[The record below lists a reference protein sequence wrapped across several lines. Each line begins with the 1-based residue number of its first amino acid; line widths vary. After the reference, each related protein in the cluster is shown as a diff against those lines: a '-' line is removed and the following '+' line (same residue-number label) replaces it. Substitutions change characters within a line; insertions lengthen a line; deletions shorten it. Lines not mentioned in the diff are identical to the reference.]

1 MAYQALYRVYR
12 PKTFSEMVG
21 QEVITKTLQNAIDK
35 KTTGHAYLF
44 AGPRGT
50 GKTSAAKIFAR
61 EVNGIGPDQAGSA
74 QPDII
79 EIDAASNNGVDEI
92 RSIRDSANYAPIEAP
107 FKIYIIDEAHM
118 LSTGAFNALLKTL
131 EEPPAQVKFILAT
144 TEIQKMPATI
154 LSRTQRFEFK
164 RLSNQT
170 IKNRLEEI
178 LKQEDQAY
186 EEPALDVV
194 ATAAEG
200 GMRDALSIMDQ
211 VIAFGPDLVTVENAL
226 TVTGS
231 VDIDQV
237 LSYLHQVLAGK
248 TAEALESLSAIL
260 LSGKDANRFLS
271 DLIATLRDV
280 MLVDM
285 APDLVKAKSKEAELK
300 AFLAATSQ
308 AKIQEML
315 QTIDKVKTALAQS
328 LQSDI
333 YLEILTVQLSQGTA
347 QAAPVAQT
355 PAQAAPTAPQQTA
368 SAQTAKQPAPAAAP
382 KQTAE
387 TSAPT
392 AEEPAQPMAAAPET
406 TKTPAA
412 QAPQAETAA
421 QAPDPAPA
429 PKTAAPA
436 EPVAEKAPVEEPA
449 AETPAQEQETPA
461 HEQETPDAPAP
472 EPVAEEPVV
481 DEAPAPEP
489 EAPEQA
495 PAPAAEPAQD
505 AAPAATATTQPS
517 ASPADNKLTVY
528 TGNEPVQAVLSQAK
542 RDQLNKAQSAW
553 PDIVSDF
560 AVKEQAILQTA
571 EPVAASLDALVLAF
585 DFPAMKDNALKNADL
600 QAELAQV
607 LEEAELPQRLVLRSQ
622 DEWKE
627 DRAGYVKALKAGNT
641 VKIALSDLNPAVL
654 PEAST
659 KKAQAAKPAAE
670 EAAQTE
676 DKKDLVQEAKD
687 LFGEDLVQVKEE
699 TD

>member
-107 FKIYIIDEAHM
+107 YKIYIIDEAHM

-186 EEPALDVV
+186 EEAALDVV

-211 VIAFGPDLVTVENAL
+211 VIAFGPDKVTLQNAL

-237 LSYLHQVLAGK
+237 LSYLHQVLAGQ
-248 TAEALESLSAIL
+248 TAEALESLSGIL

-300 AFLAATSQ
+300 AFLAETSQ
-308 AKIQEML
+308 EKIQEML
-315 QTIDKVKTALAQS
+315 QVIDKVKTALAQS

-333 YLEILTVQLSQGTA
+333 YLEILTVQLSQKTTPVGN
-347 QAAPVAQT
+347 AAPMAQT
-355 PAQAAPTAPQQTA
+355 TAATSTTGQTAPRAPQQ
-368 SAQTAKQPAPAAAP
+368 SAPVQPAKQPEPETAANQP
-382 KQTAE
+382 TAE
-387 TSAPT
+387 TAVPTTDAPEASAPKPEAT
-392 AEEPAQPMAAAPET
+392 PGSEVATPRPEEAVQEEPVPE
-406 TKTPAA
+406 
-412 QAPQAETAA
+412 
-421 QAPDPAPA
+421 
-429 PKTAAPA
+429 
-436 EPVAEKAPVEEPA
+436 VE
-449 AETPAQEQETPA
+449 
-461 HEQETPDAPAP
+461 
-472 EPVAEEPVV
+472 EPVAEETPVAETPAEGASAQMASEAKPQTGTPAPQTNSAAQPV
-481 DEAPAPEP
+481 DEALASEPAPVAQP
-489 EAPEQA
+489 ATEAPSSA
-495 PAPAAEPAQD
+495 TAAQSS
-505 AAPAATATTQPS
+505 AAPTE
-517 ASPADNKLTVY
+517 NKLTVY

-553 PDIVSDF
+553 PDMVADF

-571 EPVAASLDALVLAF
+571 EPVAASMDALVLAF
-585 DFPAMKDNALKNADL
+585 DYPAMKDNALKNGNL

-607 LEEAELPQRLVLRSQ
+607 LQDAELPATLVLRSQ
-622 DEWKE
+622 DEWKN
-627 DRAGYVKALKAGNT
+627 DRADYVKALKAGNT
-641 VKIALSDLNPAVL
+641 VKIALSDLTPTVL
-654 PEAST
+654 PEAS
-659 KKAQAAKPAAE
+659 AASAKPAGASQAQPAAKTE
-670 EAAQTE
+670 ERN
-676 DKKDLVQEAKD
+676 DLVQEAKD
-687 LFGEDLVQVKEE
+687 LFGEDLVRVEPEKN
-699 TD
+699 

>member
-107 FKIYIIDEAHM
+107 YKIYIIDEAHM

-211 VIAFGPDLVTVENAL
+211 VIAFGPDMVTVENAL

-237 LSYLHQVLAGK
+237 LSYLHQVLAGQ

-300 AFLAATSQ
+300 AFLAETSQ

-347 QAAPVAQT
+347 QATPVAPA

-368 SAQTAKQPAPAAAP
+368 SAQPAKQPAPAAAP
-382 KQTAE
+382 KPTAE
-387 TSAPT
+387 TPTPT
-392 AEEPAQPMAAAPET
+392 AEEPAQPTAGAPENT
-406 TKTPAA
+406 ETPAA
-412 QAPQAETAA
+412 QAPQAP
-421 QAPDPAPA
+421 QAEA
-429 PKTAAPA
+429 AAP
-436 EPVAEKAPVEEPA
+436 EVEEPA
-449 AETPAQEQETPA
+449 AEEVVEEPATQEAPDEEPAPVEEEPTDTEEAVQPAAPESPAQSAPSQEA
-461 HEQETPDAPAP
+461 AA
-472 EPVAEEPVV
+472 A
-481 DEAPAPEP
+481 DES
-489 EAPEQA
+489 
-495 PAPAAEPAQD
+495 D
-505 AAPAATATTQPS
+505 AAPTQAPTNETAAPTQPASQPS
-517 ASPADNKLTVY
+517 AAPADNKLTVY

-571 EPVAASLDALVLAF
+571 EPVAASMDALVLAF
-585 DFPAMKDNALKNADL
+585 DFPAMKDNALKNGDL

-607 LEEAELPQRLVLRSQ
+607 LEEAELPQSLVLRSQ

-641 VKIALSDLNPAVL
+641 VKIALSDLSPAVL
-654 PEAST
+654 PEASA
-659 KKAQAAKPAAE
+659 KKAPAAKPAAE
-670 EAAQTE
+670 EATQTE
-676 DKKDLVQEAKD
+676 AKKDLVQEAKD